1 LNSPNVLLVILDA
14 TRQDACSCYGGRSNT
29 TPTLDELA
37 QEGTRFDNAF
47 TVAPWT
53 FPSLAS
59 MFTGRYPS
67 QTGVYVQRKLSDQY
81 PTLAEL
87 LRSSGY
93 ATFAISDNPWM
104 SAEFGL
110 TRGFDRMHK
119 LWQWW
124 QTDRDINNITLS
136 DVKHTTRLM
145 AVARLMAE
153 GNPLKN
159 TANVAYYRLVRPQ
172 LDYGASRTLR
182 PLRRWIEDQRTP
194 WFAFVHYLEAHMNY
208 KPPRAWRERFVT
220 DRALGEQ
227 LAGVDQWRLAR
238 RHLTGVERLSE
249 IDLRTLYELYLAEI
263 AYADHHLGQLI
274 GWLRQT
280 RRLDNTLVIVLADHG
295 ESFGEHNMLEHQ
307 FNLYDSLLRIP
318 LIVRYPAQF
327 PAGQRVIELVESLDV
342 FATALEA
349 ADLPI
354 GDVASRSLR
363 PGHSAPR
370 THTYAEYG
378 VPRMPH
384 LRWLQR
390 FGLEPAQ
397 LEPFQVGFTAI
408 RTDTRK
414 LIVGTDQSL
423 QLYDWRADRAEAHN
437 LIDVEPETV
446 ESLLSDLEVW
456 WQASGSGLAGDPAQM
471 SIMNPQVEA
480 RLRALGYLD

>member
-1 LNSPNVLLVILDA
+1 MSSPNILLIILDA
-14 TRQDACSCYGGRSNT
+14 TRQDACSCYDGSPAT
-29 TPTLDELA
+29 TPALDNLA
-37 QEGTRFDNAF
+37 REGTQFDNAF

-59 MFTGRYPS
+59 MFVGCYPS
-67 QTGVYVQRKLSDQY
+67 QIGVYVQRKLSNQY

-87 LRSSGY
+87 LRASGY

-136 DVKHTTRLM
+136 DAKGTSRLKAVAQMM
-145 AVARLMAE
+145 AV
-153 GNPLKN
+153 GNPFKN
-159 TANVAYYRLVRPQ
+159 AVNVAFYRLVRPR

-182 PLRRWIEDQRTP
+182 PLRRWIDAQSTP

-208 KPPRAWRERFVT
+208 RPPRVWRDKFVT
-220 DRALGEQ
+220 DRVLGEQ
-227 LAGVDQWRLAR
+227 LAAVDQWRLAR
-238 RHLTGVERLSE
+238 RHLAGVERLSE
-249 IDLRTLYELYLAEI
+249 IDLRTLRELYLAEI

-274 GWLRQT
+274 SWLRQT

-318 LIVRYPAQF
+318 LVVRYPAQF
-327 PAGQRVIELVESLDV
+327 PAGQRVADPVQSLDV

-349 ADLPI
+349 AGLPTGDL
-354 GDVASRSLR
+354 VSQSLQPSHR
-363 PGHSAPR
+363 APR
-370 THTYAEYG
+370 TRTYAEYG

-384 LRWLQR
+384 PRWLQR

-397 LEPFQVGFTAI
+397 MEPFQVGYTSI

-414 LIVGTDQSL
+414 LIVGTDHSL
-423 QLYDWRADRAEAHN
+423 QLYDWRTDRAETRN

-446 ESLLSDLEVW
+446 EMLLSDLEAW
-456 WQASGSGLAGDPAQM
+456 WQANGGGLAGDPAQM
-471 SIMNPQVEA
+471 SITNPKVEA